1 MRRKGKG
8 TELRDQTLKSNA
20 RKLAHKT
27 FAKDCAAQGLE
38 IDTSVISFDPI
49 TTAAIDA
56 SHLWTEAVLYPWD
69 SIPDWKCK
77 DAKGFDLAIWYA
89 QKLCGLCYATPRRS
103 TVCIKIILLQ
113 GHPDKTHPLRGWIAQ
128 MALLAAEFYTR
139 MLGCNEIEIQ
149 DPDPNVVS
157 YYQELGFNF
166 DETNRLVIYVD
177 DQ

>member
-38 IDTSVISFDPI
+38 IDMSVISFDPI
-49 TTAAIDA
+49 TSAAIDA

-69 SIPDWKCK
+69 SIPGWKCK

-89 QKLCGLCYATPRRS
+89 QMLCGLCYATPRRS

-113 GHPDKTHPLRGWIAQ
+113 GHPDKTHPLRGSIAQ
-128 MALLAAEFYTR
+128 MALLAAEFYAR
-139 MLGCNEIEIQ
+139 MLGCKEIEIQ
-149 DPDPNVVS
+149 DPAPNVVS

-177 DQ
+177 GQ